1 MELSALLHAAVMS
14 VPFTVK
20 EQLRPTGRDM
30 SNVPSLGLMVVPYS
44 LSSVSLLTS
53 TLPVLGLL
61 LLLGLVVVLLLS
73 GVSVPLSGASLS
85 SLTVTVQ
92 VTDSPFTSAVMT
104 ALPLVSAVTSPAELT
119 LATVGALLQAA
130 ASSVPLTF
138 SSSFSPTFS
147 TRTVR
152 FREIVGV
159 TGVLSGLSMV
169 SSGLST
175 SVMGGFSPVMASLIW
190 SPKISHT
197 TSAASRIRTTMAT
210 GPSTLGVLR
219 LSAARRPRLFR
230 SLPL

>member
-1 MELSALLHAAVMS
+1 MEKTAAIRGYGGGFVYHLVTRSKHLTSVLPILMVSVVSPRLTVFTVPSAETVAMELSALLHAAVMS

-92 VTDSPFTSAVMT
+92 VTDSP
-104 ALPLVSAVTSPAELT
+104 SP
-119 LATVGALLQAA
+119 
-130 ASSVPLTF
+130 
-138 SSSFSPTFS
+138 
-147 TRTVR
+147 
-152 FREIVGV
+152 
-159 TGVLSGLSMV
+159 
-169 SSGLST
+169 
-175 SVMGGFSPVMASLIW
+175 
-190 SPKISHT
+190 H
-197 TSAASRIRTTMAT
+197 
-210 GPSTLGVLR
+210 
-219 LSAARRPRLFR
+219 RR
-230 SLPL
+230 S

>member
-1 MELSALLHAAVMS
+1 
-14 VPFTVK
+14 
-20 EQLRPTGRDM
+20 M

-119 LATVGALLQAA
+119 LATVGALLLQAA

-159 TGVLSGLSMV
+159 TGVSSGLSMV

-197 TSAASRIRTTMAT
+197 TSAASRIRTMTAT
-210 GPSTLGVLR
+210 GPRTLGVLRRR